1 MADRELVKD
10 IQNAARDCLDRSRP
24 YFTRFL
30 SESEL
35 AQIKAVG
42 IPKGLTAL
50 LCAGAGN
57 ADPLRCCLGLF
68 PSYYFDGSAISDTS
82 YAVVSDE
89 NTAEQF
95 PIKAVTFTFRKEDSV
110 AHRDV
115 LGSLMALGIE
125 RDTVGD
131 IFVTDGKAAVFVYE
145 KVAPLI
151 SDSITKIGRVGVQ
164 VQTGIAA
171 GFTLPARKYEE
182 MWFSVASM
190 RLDNIVRC
198 VAGTSRTGTVEKYI
212 TPQLVT
218 LNGTVCT
225 DVSKQLSEG
234 DVFSVRGKGKFILQ
248 CIGETGR
255 KGNIHI
261 TVKKYI

>member
-30 SESEL
+30 SESEF
-35 AQIKAVG
+35 AQIRAVG

-68 PSYYFDGSAISDTS
+68 PSYYFDGSVISDAS

-110 AHRDV
+110 THRDV

-164 VQTGIAA
+164 VQTGIAE

-182 MWFSVASM
+182 LRFSVASM

-198 VAGTSRTGTVEKYI
+198 VAGTSRTGAVEKYI

-225 DVSKQLSEG
+225 DVSKQLSED
-234 DVFSVRGKGKFILQ
+234 DVFSVRGKGKFVLQ

>member
-35 AQIKAVG
+35 AQIKSVG

-68 PSYYFDGSAISDTS
+68 PSHYFDGSVISDAS

-110 AHRDV
+110 THRDV

-164 VQTGIAA
+164 VQTDIAA

-182 MWFSVASM
+182 LRFSVASM

-198 VAGTSRTGTVEKYI
+198 VAGTSRTGAVEKYI

-234 DVFSVRGKGKFILQ
+234 DVFSVRGKGKFVLQ